1 MPSRS
6 FLSLLIF
13 PSFFPISYLLT
24 VIKILAP
31 TCIHS
36 HTDTLAYIIKK
47 KEMYMKKILLI
58 GAFISS
64 IFTSCS
70 DFLEKNPS
78 TSLPVEEAITSLDDF
93 GNAVNGI
100 YYLMSED
107 PT

>member
-1 MPSRS
+1 
-6 FLSLLIF
+6 
-13 PSFFPISYLLT
+13 
-24 VIKILAP
+24 
-31 TCIHS
+31 
-36 HTDTLAYIIKK
+36 
-47 KEMYMKKILLI
+47 MYMKKILLI

-107 PT
+107 RMTYSADFAIYAGNIYDAIRLDVDEVRNKEYGM